1 MPLRVVAEFKT
12 IDEMVGMRIV
22 VRIFSLPIILEGLF
36 FRIVFMSKMECV

>member
-1 MPLRVVAEFKT
+1 MPLRVVAEVKPFE
-12 IDEMVGMRIV
+12 EMVGMRIV